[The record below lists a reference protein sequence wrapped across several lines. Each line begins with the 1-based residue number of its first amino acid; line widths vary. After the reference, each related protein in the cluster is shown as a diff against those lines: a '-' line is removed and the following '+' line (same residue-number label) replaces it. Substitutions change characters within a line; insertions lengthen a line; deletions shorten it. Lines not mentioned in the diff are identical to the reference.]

1 MFFGLVLGVVGCG
14 LPLAVTPI
22 RRAMGKPTYLW
33 SDQGYSCQKNGFV
46 LNKPE

>member
-14 LPLAVTPI
+14 LPFAVTPI

-33 SDQGYSCQKNGFV
+33 NDQGYSCQKNGFV